1 MAQVVQSCPRLQK
14 PSFVLRPVRSLF
26 SSYSLQLSPSTST
39 SSKQNLTQ
47 TRRKERLKA
56 LARHLPI
63 LFHSLRL
70 LFLGTRARELLVFLS
85 SFGRLYEKL
94 LSRHQKSQ
102 IWTLRLASPFPSASS
117 HRHIGNPNPIP
128 RPLPKQKPTKRLRS
142 SPNSPKP
149 DGKVNTLLSLS
160 PPNRFLLAESNAL
173 AKKRSVLRVK
183 KNVTAVPVSRN
194 SSTKKST
201 LLSVK
206 TRDGMSDF
214 TTSLAPWCCSI
225 LHVFYLFADRMR
237 RVRNGLRNH
246 SSPGQGSSLSLMLIR
261 WNMSKSMSPI
271 TCDGSNCRFPPPEH
285 FLRSPIF
292 TFAFLNSAGHN
303 PHSSQALRPHESPQP
318 SQFITS
324 HLTTH
329 RLTSHP
335 YPCTLPRQPPQLG
348 WAPNL
353 LLLHIPG
360 PLVRLSLLA

>member
-1 MAQVVQSCPRLQK
+1 MREKGLGQNRTERINRTQRCRGSNTTLSLAQVVQSCPRLQK

-102 IWTLRLASPFPSASS
+102 IWTLRLASPFPLASS

-142 SPNSPKP
+142 NPNSPKP

-183 KNVTAVPVSRN
+183 KNVTAVPVSKN

-214 TTSLAPWCCSI
+214 TTSLAPW
-225 LHVFYLFADRMR
+225 F
-237 RVRNGLRNH
+237 
-246 SSPGQGSSLSLMLIR
+246 
-261 WNMSKSMSPI
+261 
-271 TCDGSNCRFPPPEH
+271 
-285 FLRSPIF
+285 
-292 TFAFLNSAGHN
+292 
-303 PHSSQALRPHESPQP
+303 
-318 SQFITS
+318 
-324 HLTTH
+324 
-329 RLTSHP
+329 
-335 YPCTLPRQPPQLG
+335 
-348 WAPNL
+348 
-353 LLLHIPG
+353 
-360 PLVRLSLLA
+360 